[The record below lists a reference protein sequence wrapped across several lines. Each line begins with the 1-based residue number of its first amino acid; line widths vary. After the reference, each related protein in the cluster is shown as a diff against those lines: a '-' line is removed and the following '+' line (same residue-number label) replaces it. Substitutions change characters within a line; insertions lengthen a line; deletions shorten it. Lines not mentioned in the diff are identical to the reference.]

1 MNDLVIRDGVAAPQ
15 GGGILN
21 LGELSLDRVVVT
33 DNLENST
40 GTNFAFGGGGIYNGD
55 GATLNLTDSTV
66 SDNATVQQ
74 PGGGIYGFFNS
85 TINITRSTVSGNVGG
100 DVAGGLR
107 SLGTTNVVNST
118 FSGNTSTAVARRCD
132 VPHRRRP

>member
-1 MNDLVIRDGVAAPQ
+1 MSSSATVSRRRRVAASSTTAT
-15 GGGILN
+15 
-21 LGELSLDRVVVT
+21 LSLDRVVVT
-33 DNLENST
+33 DNTENSA
-40 GTNFAFGGGGIYNGD
+40 GPANFDLGGGGIYNGD

-66 SDNATVQQ
+66 SDNTTVNQ

-107 SLGTTNVVNST
+107 SLGNATIVNST
-118 FSGNTSTAVARRCD
+118 FSGNTSTAWHGGGIFHTD
-132 VPHRRRP
+132 GS